1 MTNTKSVYLYTY
13 IDNVFNLYMKDFFKF
28 VFASMIGFILS
39 FFVLFLLL
47 IVLITAIVS
56 SAGSDGKVSV
66 ASNSVL
72 HISLDYPINER
83 TDKNPLAELDFLGF
97 ESKKKLGL
105 NEILKGI
112 EAAKSDDHIKGIYLD
127 ASSLS
132 SGMATMEEVRNA
144 LLDFKKSG
152 KFIIAYSEVYSQG
165 AYYLATTA
173 DKIYLNPEGM
183 IDFRGLSSEIMFF
196 KGALEKLDIEAQIIK
211 VGTYKSA
218 VEPFILDK
226 MSDPNKLQ
234 VTSFL
239 GSMYDHFL
247 SEISKSRK
255 ISKSTLFLLADSAK
269 IRDPKDALTYKMIDG
284 IKYKDEV
291 LDELKKLTEID
302 KKKEVKSVSLEE
314 YAPLEEEK
322 EETSQNRI
330 AVIYANGEITSG
342 EGNDETIGSER
353 ISRAIRKARTDNKVK
368 AIVLRVNS
376 PGGSALASDVIWRET
391 VLARKSKPLIVSMGD
406 LAASGGYYI
415 ACAADSIFA
424 QPNTITGSIGVFGII
439 PNMQK
444 FFNNKMGI
452 TFDGVKTGKFADLG
466 TVSRPL
472 TDAERM
478 IIQMEVNKTYD
489 TFTKK
494 VADGRKKSQ
503 SYIDSIGQGRV
514 WSGTEALK
522 RGLVDRLGNIDDAIA
537 SAAKKAK
544 IKDFK
549 IVNYPDQVD
558 PIKSL
563 FDNSADKVKAYFV
576 KRELGDNFIYYE
588 QMRSALNLSG
598 VQARIPY
605 NIQIK

>member
-1 MTNTKSVYLYTY
+1 ML
-13 IDNVFNLYMKDFFKF
+13 
-28 VFASMIGFILS
+28 GFILS
-39 FFVLFLLL
+39 FFAVLLL
-47 IVLITAIVS
+47 LLVLVTAIVS
-56 SAGSDGKVSV
+56 TAGSDGKVSV
-66 ASNSVL
+66 TSNSVL
-72 HISLDYPINER
+72 HVSLDYPIKER
-83 TDKNPLAELDFLGF
+83 TDKNPFAELNFLGL

-105 NEILKGI
+105 NEILQGI
-112 EAAKSDDHIKGIYLD
+112 EEAKSDDHIKGIYLD
-127 ASSLS
+127 ASSLE
-132 SGMATMEEVRNA
+132 SGMATMEEIRNA
-144 LLDFKKSG
+144 LIDFKKSG

-196 KGALEKLDIEAQIIK
+196 KGALDKLDIEAQIIK

-226 MSDPNKLQ
+226 MSEPNKQQ

-255 ISKSTLFLLADSAK
+255 IPKNTLFSLADGAK
-269 IRDPKDALTYKMIDG
+269 IRAPKDALIYKMVDG
-284 IKYKDEV
+284 LKYKDEV
-291 LDELKKLTEID
+291 LDELKKLTKID
-302 KKKEVKSVSLEE
+302 KKKEIKSVSLEE
-314 YAPLEEEK
+314 YAPTEDEK
-322 EETSQNRI
+322 EESSQNRI
-330 AVIYANGEITSG
+330 AVIYANGEIMSG

-353 ISRAIRKARTDNKVK
+353 ISRAIRKARTDDKVK

-391 VLARKSKPLIVSMGD
+391 VLAKKSKPVIVSMGD

-424 QPNTITGSIGVFGII
+424 QPNTITGSIGVFGIV

-444 FFNNKMGI
+444 FFNNKLGI

-478 IIQMEVNKTYD
+478 IIQLEVNKTYD

-514 WSGTEALK
+514 WSGTEALQ

-549 IVNYPDQVD
+549 IVNYPTQVD
-558 PIKSL
+558 PLKSL

-605 NIQIK
+605 NIQIR

>member
-1 MTNTKSVYLYTY
+1 MPKTKSVYLLGC
-13 IDNVFNLYMKDFFKF
+13 IDKVFTPYMKEFFKF
-28 VFASMIGFILS
+28 VFASMLGFILS
-39 FFVLFLLL
+39 FFAVLLLL
-47 IVLITAIVS
+47 IVLVTAIVTT
-56 SAGSDGKVSV
+56 AGNDGALSV
-66 ASNSVL
+66 ASNSIL
-72 HISLDYPINER
+72 HVSLDYPIKER
-83 TDKNPLAELDFLGF
+83 TDKNPFAELSFLGL

-105 NEILKGI
+105 NEILEGI
-112 EAAKSDDHIKGIYLD
+112 EDAKSDDHIKGIYLD
-127 ASSLS
+127 ASSLE
-132 SGMATMEEVRNA
+132 SGMATMEEIRNA
-144 LLDFKKSG
+144 LIDFKKSG
-152 KFIIAYSEVYSQG
+152 KFVIAYSEVYSQG
-165 AYYLATTA
+165 AYYLATAA

-196 KGALEKLDIEAQIIK
+196 KGALDKLDIEAQIIK

-226 MSDPNKLQ
+226 MSEPNKLQ

-247 SEISKSRK
+247 SEISRSREIPK
-255 ISKSTLFLLADSAK
+255 NTLFSIADSAK
-269 IRDPKDALTYKMIDG
+269 IRAPKDALTYKMVDG
-284 IKYKDEV
+284 LMYKDEV
-291 LDELKKLTEID
+291 LDELKKLTKID
-302 KKKEVKSVSLEE
+302 KKKEIESVSLEE
-314 YAPLEEEK
+314 YAPAEDKK
-322 EETSQNRI
+322 EESSQNRI
-330 AVIYANGEITSG
+330 AVIYANGEIMSG
-342 EGNDETIGSER
+342 EGDDETMGSER
-353 ISRAIRKARTDNKVK
+353 ISRAIRKARTDDKVK

-391 VLARKSKPLIVSMGD
+391 VLAKKSKPLIVSMGD

-424 QPNTITGSIGVFGII
+424 QPNTITGSIGVFGIV

-444 FFNNKMGI
+444 FFNNKLGI
-452 TFDGVKTGKFADLG
+452 TFDGVQTGKFADLG
-466 TVSRPL
+466 SVSRPL

-478 IIQMEVNKTYD
+478 ILQLEVNKTYN

-522 RGLVDRLGNIDDAIA
+522 KGLVDRLGNIDDAIA

-549 IVNYPDQVD
+549 IVNYPAQVD

-576 KRELGDNFIYYE
+576 KSELGDNFIYYE
-588 QMRSALNLSG
+588 QMKSAINLSG

>member
-1 MTNTKSVYLYTY
+1 
-13 IDNVFNLYMKDFFKF
+13 MKDFFKF

-39 FFVLFLLL
+39 FFVVFLLL
-47 IVLITAIVS
+47 IALITAMVS
-56 SAGSDGKVSV
+56 SAGNDGKVTI

-72 HISLDYPINER
+72 HVSLDYPIKER
-83 TDKNPLAELDFLGF
+83 TDKNPFADLSLFGL
-97 ESKKKLGL
+97 ESKKTLGL
-105 NEILKGI
+105 NEILANI
-112 EAAKSDDHIKGIYLD
+112 EDAKSDDRIKGIYLD
-127 ASSLS
+127 VSSLS
-132 SGMATMEEVRNA
+132 SGMATIEEVRGA
-144 LLDFKKSG
+144 LIDFKKSG
-152 KFIIAYSEVYSQG
+152 KFIIAYSEVYTQG
-165 AYYLATTA
+165 AYYLATVA

-183 IDFRGLSSEIMFF
+183 IDFRGLSSEIIFF

-226 MSDPNKLQ
+226 MSEPNKQQ

-239 GSMYDHFL
+239 GSMYDHIL

-255 ISKSTLFLLADSAK
+255 ISKESLFSMADSAK
-269 IRDPKDALTYKMIDG
+269 IRDPKDALSFKMVDG
-284 IKYKDEV
+284 LKYKDEV
-291 LDELKKLTEID
+291 LDELKKLTKTD
-302 KKKEVKSVSLEE
+302 QKKDIKSVSLEE
-314 YAPLEEEK
+314 YTANEEAK
-322 EETSQNRI
+322 EESSKNRI
-330 AVIYANGEITSG
+330 AIIYANGEIMSG
-342 EGNDETIGSER
+342 EGDDETIGSER
-353 ISRAIRKARTDNKVK
+353 ISRAIRKARTDDKVK
-368 AIVLRVNS
+368 AIVLRINS

-391 VLARKSKPLIVSMGD
+391 VLAKKSKPVIVSMGD

-444 FFNNKMGI
+444 FFNNKLGI
-452 TFDGVKTGKFADLG
+452 TFDGVKTGQFADLG
-466 TVSRPL
+466 SISRPL
-472 TDAERM
+472 TDGEKM
-478 IIQMEVNKTYD
+478 IIQLEVNKTYD

-503 SYIDSIGQGRV
+503 TYINSIGQGRV

-522 RGLVDRLGNIDDAIA
+522 IGLVDRLGSIDDAIA

-549 IVNYPDQVD
+549 IVDYPSQVD
-558 PIKSL
+558 PISAL
-563 FDNSADKVKAYFV
+563 FDKSGDKVKSYFV
-576 KRELGDNFIYYE
+576 KRELGDNFMYYE
-588 QMRSALNLSG
+588 QMKSALNLSG

-605 NIQIK
+605 NIQIR

>member
-1 MTNTKSVYLYTY
+1 
-13 IDNVFNLYMKDFFKF
+13 MKDFFKF

-39 FFVLFLLL
+39 FFVVFLLL
-47 IVLITAIVS
+47 IALITAVVS
-56 SAGSDGKVSV
+56 SAGNDGKVSI

-72 HISLDYPINER
+72 HVSLDYPIKER
-83 TDKNPLAELDFLGF
+83 TDKNPLAELSLIGL
-97 ESKKKLGL
+97 ESKKTLGL
-105 NEILKGI
+105 NEILANI
-112 EAAKSDDHIKGIYLD
+112 NDAKSDDRIKGIYLD
-127 ASSLS
+127 VSSLS
-132 SGMATMEEVRNA
+132 SGMATIEEVRSA
-144 LLDFKKSG
+144 LIDFKKSG

-165 AYYLATTA
+165 AYYLATVA

-183 IDFRGLSSEIMFF
+183 IDFRGLNSEIMFF

-226 MSDPNKLQ
+226 MSEPNKQQ

-239 GSMYDHFL
+239 GSMYDHIL

-255 ISKSTLFLLADSAK
+255 ISKESLFSMADSAK
-269 IRDPKDALTYKMIDG
+269 IRAPKDALSFKMVDG
-284 IKYKDEV
+284 LMYKDEV
-291 LDELKKLTEID
+291 LDELKKLTKTD
-302 KKKEVKSVSLEE
+302 QKKDIKSVSLEE
-314 YAPLEEEK
+314 YTAKEGADEESSK
-322 EETSQNRI
+322 NRI
-330 AVIYANGEITSG
+330 AVIYANGEIMSG
-342 EGNDETIGSER
+342 EGDDETIGSER
-353 ISRAIRKARTDNKVK
+353 ISRAIRKARTDDKVK
-368 AIVLRVNS
+368 AIVLRINS

-391 VLARKSKPLIVSMGD
+391 VLAKKSKPVIVSMGD

-444 FFNNKMGI
+444 FFNNKLGI
-452 TFDGVKTGKFADLG
+452 TFDGVKTGQYADLG
-466 TVSRPL
+466 SISRPL
-472 TDAERM
+472 TEGEKM
-478 IIQMEVNKTYD
+478 IIQLEVNKTYD

-503 SYIDSIGQGRV
+503 TYINSIGQGRV

-522 RGLVDRLGNIDDAIA
+522 IGLVDRLGSIDDAIA

-549 IVNYPDQVD
+549 IVDYPTQVD
-558 PIKSL
+558 PISAL
-563 FDNSADKVKAYFV
+563 FDKSGDKVKSYFV
-576 KRELGDNFIYYE
+576 KRELGDNFMYYE
-588 QMRSALNLSG
+588 QMKSALNLSG
-598 VQARIPY
+598 VQARMPY
-605 NIQIK
+605 TIQIR

>member
-1 MTNTKSVYLYTY
+1 
-13 IDNVFNLYMKDFFKF
+13 MKDFFKF

-39 FFVLFLLL
+39 FFVVFLLL
-47 IVLITAIVS
+47 IALITAMVS
-56 SAGSDGKVSV
+56 SAGNDGKVTI

-72 HISLDYPINER
+72 HVSLDYPIKER
-83 TDKNPLAELDFLGF
+83 TDKNPFADLSLFGL
-97 ESKKKLGL
+97 ESKKTLGL
-105 NEILKGI
+105 NEILANI
-112 EAAKSDDHIKGIYLD
+112 EEAKSDDRIKGIYLD
-127 ASSLS
+127 VSSLS
-132 SGMATMEEVRNA
+132 SGMATIEEVRGA
-144 LLDFKKSG
+144 LIDFKKSG
-152 KFIIAYSEVYSQG
+152 KFIIAYSEVYTQG
-165 AYYLATTA
+165 AYYLATVA

-226 MSDPNKLQ
+226 MSEPNKQQ

-239 GSMYDHFL
+239 GSMYDHIL

-255 ISKSTLFLLADSAK
+255 ISKESLFSMADSAK
-269 IRDPKDALTYKMIDG
+269 IRDPKDALSFKMVDG
-284 IKYKDEV
+284 LKYKDEV
-291 LDELKKLTEID
+291 LDELKKLTKTD
-302 KKKEVKSVSLEE
+302 QKKDIKSVSLEE
-314 YAPLEEEK
+314 YTENEDAK
-322 EETSQNRI
+322 EESSKNRI
-330 AVIYANGEITSG
+330 AVIYANGEIMSG
-342 EGNDETIGSER
+342 EGDDETIGSER
-353 ISRAIRKARTDNKVK
+353 ISRAIRKARTDDKVK
-368 AIVLRVNS
+368 AIVLRINS

-391 VLARKSKPLIVSMGD
+391 VLAKKSKPVIVSMGD

-444 FFNNKMGI
+444 FFNNKLGI
-452 TFDGVKTGKFADLG
+452 TFDGVKTGQFADLG
-466 TVSRPL
+466 SISRPL
-472 TDAERM
+472 TDGEKM
-478 IIQMEVNKTYD
+478 IIQLEVNKTYD

-503 SYIDSIGQGRV
+503 TYINSIGQGRV

-522 RGLVDRLGNIDDAIA
+522 IGLVDRLGSIDDAIA

-549 IVNYPDQVD
+549 IVDYPSQVD
-558 PIKSL
+558 PISAL
-563 FDNSADKVKAYFV
+563 FDKSGDKVKSYFV
-576 KRELGDNFIYYE
+576 KRELGDNFMYYE
-588 QMRSALNLSG
+588 QMKSALNLSG

-605 NIQIK
+605 NIQIR

>member
-1 MTNTKSVYLYTY
+1 
-13 IDNVFNLYMKDFFKF
+13 MKDFFKF

-39 FFVLFLLL
+39 FFVVFLLL
-47 IVLITAIVS
+47 IALITAMVS
-56 SAGSDGKVSV
+56 SAGNDGKVTI

-72 HISLDYPINER
+72 HVSLDYPIKER
-83 TDKNPLAELDFLGF
+83 TDKNPFADLSLFGL
-97 ESKKKLGL
+97 ESKKTLGL
-105 NEILKGI
+105 NEILANI
-112 EAAKSDDHIKGIYLD
+112 EEAKSDDRIKGIYLD
-127 ASSLS
+127 VSSLS
-132 SGMATMEEVRNA
+132 SGMATIEEVRGA
-144 LLDFKKSG
+144 LIDFKKSG
-152 KFIIAYSEVYSQG
+152 KFIIAYSEVYTQG
-165 AYYLATTA
+165 AYYLATVA

-226 MSDPNKLQ
+226 MSEPNKQQ

-239 GSMYDHFL
+239 GSMYDHIL

-255 ISKSTLFLLADSAK
+255 ISKESLFSMADSAK
-269 IRDPKDALTYKMIDG
+269 IRDPKDALSFKMVDG
-284 IKYKDEV
+284 LKYKDEV
-291 LDELKKLTEID
+291 LDELKKLTKTD
-302 KKKEVKSVSLEE
+302 QKKDIKSVSLEE
-314 YAPLEEEK
+314 YTANEEEK
-322 EETSQNRI
+322 EESSKNRI
-330 AVIYANGEITSG
+330 AIIYANGEIMSG
-342 EGNDETIGSER
+342 EGDDETIGSER
-353 ISRAIRKARTDNKVK
+353 ISRAIRKARSDDKVK
-368 AIVLRVNS
+368 AIVLRINS

-391 VLARKSKPLIVSMGD
+391 VLAKKSKPVIVSMGD

-444 FFNNKMGI
+444 FFNNKLGI
-452 TFDGVKTGKFADLG
+452 TFDGVKTGQFADLG
-466 TVSRPL
+466 SISRPL
-472 TDAERM
+472 TDGEKM
-478 IIQMEVNKTYD
+478 IIQLEVNKTYD

-503 SYIDSIGQGRV
+503 TYINSIGQGRV

-522 RGLVDRLGNIDDAIA
+522 IGLVDRLGSIDDAIV
-537 SAAKKAK
+537 SAAKKAN

-549 IVNYPDQVD
+549 IVDYPSQVD
-558 PIKSL
+558 PISAL
-563 FDNSADKVKAYFV
+563 FDKSGDKVKSYFV
-576 KRELGDNFIYYE
+576 KRELGDNFMYYE
-588 QMRSALNLSG
+588 QMKSALNLSG

-605 NIQIK
+605 NIQIR